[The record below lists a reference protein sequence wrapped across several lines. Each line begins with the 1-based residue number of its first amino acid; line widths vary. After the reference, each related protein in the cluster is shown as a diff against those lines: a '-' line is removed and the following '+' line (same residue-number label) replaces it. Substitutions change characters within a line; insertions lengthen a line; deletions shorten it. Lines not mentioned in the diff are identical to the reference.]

1 MGSGGQSTTGPRTWV
16 CNIPSALVRGFPD
29 PPTWP
34 GGSGPRGP
42 QTSLA
47 YGPPRP
53 APGVPVTLVDPELG
67 ASSARRSP
75 RASGVALTS
84 PVGLGSRLRHSP
96 VLPSNTI
103 TGRGRRSCCF
113 VSLQGSY
120 KNRKRKLGEAGL
132 ARAHSERTRP
142 TGGRC
147 GLVGQCALTS
157 PHSQRQASSAAV
169 KLWEHRPTQEP
180 RSPG

>member
-1 MGSGGQSTTGPRTWV
+1 MCVWGGGGCKRKHGLRRSKHHRTPD

-34 GGSGPRGP
+34 GGSGLRGP

-53 APGVPVTLVDPELG
+53 APGVPVTRVDPELG

-84 PVGLGSRLRHSP
+84 PVGLGSRLRSSP

-103 TGRGRRSCCF
+103 TGRGRLAAALFLFR
-113 VSLQGSY
+113 
-120 KNRKRKLGEAGL
+120 EAIK
-132 ARAHSERTRP
+132 SE
-142 TGGRC
+142 
-147 GLVGQCALTS
+147 S
-157 PHSQRQASSAAV
+157 
-169 KLWEHRPTQEP
+169 EN
-180 RSPG
+180 